1 MPSLQS
7 SSSQAKRIDV
17 IYHPALLWLFRVL
30 VGATFVV
37 SGFVKSVDPWGS
49 FYKISEYIDVWG
61 LDIPSSIVVLGAFVL
76 GGFEFVFGSLLMF
89 GCYRRVAVWLLT
101 LMMVFMLPLTVY
113 IAIAD
118 PVADCGC
125 FGDFLILSNTA
136 TMVKNVVLMLMLLYL
151 AVFNLRVAGLFGVY
165 IQWVIG
171 GLLSFYIVVVSFF
184 GFNIQPLI
192 DFRRFAPGN
201 PLVVSDADDDDSDV
215 ETVYEFVYEKDGK
228 RQTFAI
234 DNLPDSTWT
243 FVDRKVVD
251 GSEELSEGFSVIVDG
266 EDIISDIVDSQ
277 ADLFLVTIP
286 DLKAVDISYT
296 YLLNELNDYITARG
310 GAMAALVNGDERA
323 MDWWRDISMASYP
336 IYSVESTLIKELARG
351 HAAIVYVRDGVVVWK
366 RTLSS
371 ISYTT
376 VTKTPPGQ
384 MFAALDPELNYYLNL
399 ITVVFGGVIFVIF
412 VLDRSG
418 HLVAWHIRRRK
429 RSNRKLTSESSSE
442 ESTPD
447 KLDK

>member
-49 FYKISEYIDVWG
+49 FYKISEYLDVWG
-61 LDIPSSIVVLGAFVL
+61 LDIPSSIVVLGAFAL

-101 LMMVFMLPLTVY
+101 LIMAFMLPLTVY

-125 FGDFLILSNTA
+125 FGDFLILSNTE

-151 AVFNLRVAGLFGVY
+151 AVFNLRVAGLFVTY

-171 GLLSFYIVVVSFF
+171 GLLSFYIVVVSFI

-201 PLVVSDADDDDSDV
+201 SLVVSDADDEDSDI

-228 RQTFAI
+228 RQTFTI

-243 FVDRKVVD
+243 FVDRKVVK

-266 EDIISDIVDSQ
+266 EDITSDIVDSQ
-277 ADLFLVTIP
+277 TDLFLVTIP

-336 IYSVESTLIKELARG
+336 IYSVEPTLIKELARG
-351 HAAIVYVRDGVVVWK
+351 HAAIVYVRDGIVMWK

-384 MFAALDPELNYYLNL
+384 MFAALDPDLNYYLNL
-399 ITVVFGGVIFVIF
+399 ITVVFGGVIFVIL

-429 RSNRKLTSESSSE
+429 RSNMKHSVESPSD
-442 ESTPD
+442 ESTHE

>member
-399 ITVVFGGVIFVIF
+399 ITVVFGDVIFVIF